1 MGSPIPY
8 QVTATDISEASF
20 KKINSQNQPIVL
32 KPRENTLAFLLRSK
46 LQEAQ
51 NRSAMMTD
59 NVEENDNTTMGGS
72 SMVQDPAS

>member
-46 LQEAQ
+46 LQEA
-51 NRSAMMTD
+51 
-59 NVEENDNTTMGGS
+59 
-72 SMVQDPAS
+72 